1 MAPGVKEHIER
12 FDEKCRSGA
21 KRQKNRSRSG
31 RRNENSNCILF
42 NVRKYKESFITV
54 EGLLTLFVRISK
66 IVSKIISK
74 METTE

>member
-1 MAPGVKEHIER
+1 MRHIWR
-12 FDEKCRSGA
+12 GA

-31 RRNENSNCILF
+31 RKNENSNRILF

>member
-1 MAPGVKEHIER
+1 MKTAIVYYSM
-12 FDEKCRSGA
+12 SG
-21 KRQKNRSRSG
+21 NT
-31 RRNENSNCILF
+31 
-42 NVRKYKESFITV
+42 KYAADKIAESFITV